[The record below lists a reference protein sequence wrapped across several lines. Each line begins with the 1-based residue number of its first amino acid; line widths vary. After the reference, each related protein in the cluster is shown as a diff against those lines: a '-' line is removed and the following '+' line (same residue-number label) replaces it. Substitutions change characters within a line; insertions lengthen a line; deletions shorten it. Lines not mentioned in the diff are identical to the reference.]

1 MCTSI
6 SVIKQSKLILL
17 ITCFIFVLSA
27 CACTTSE
34 NHSTQNRD
42 TFEFYKTS
50 EHYAIDGSLSESF
63 WVNGEPLVGF
73 RVDSDPEQIP
83 VENTEVYLAYSTN
96 ALLAAFVCEE
106 KMIDKLTEAI
116 VSSGLKAWK
125 GDYCEL
131 QVFSRPETPYY
142 SPFLQ
147 RLDYKNANNKA
158 RTQRHFTITAAGA
171 KQEGNIYKVGPH
183 TSYITDDSWECE
195 WQAAVTMLK
204 DRYIIELS
212 IPWSEIGGFPQ
223 PGHSFRLGFIR
234 HRSETIREISRFN
247 WYSGENF
254 QVETFDP
261 AHFIQEHPVMFAPVV
276 FHDDHAKI
284 KRYVET
290 TDPWTVKR
298 DRTEYKNVLTGRTVE
313 LRAAHFYLGIR
324 GFLLPDSIKNLYTD
338 ETWALEEDNFID
350 ELGNAGALGPFL
362 PGFLNQ
368 KGDAALDSLYKR
380 YGMKFTYHGSVSG
393 KRAMDAGA
401 TILRPRGTPAFFD
414 PVYAGLKNSMLEEWL
429 KKYGTKPWLFDIRGQ
444 DEPFNQI
451 ATIRMPGMY
460 ERVNKELME
469 EYGVDMGVP
478 PGIPGIPYQDQ
489 AIDENSRTVADHAT
503 ALSRIATFRWLNKR
517 FYEVAKDEYEI
528 VRKYAP
534 GKLYQAYNRNAV
546 ADMDFLDQSLIY
558 EVTDYF
564 SADPYSSFNIYVYG
578 TARSRYHVGFTGKF
592 VTDLAAGKPTQM
604 IIQGCEMIQRLSTP
618 KNIREWTSQ
627 AAKAGVTMLDWWG
640 NPRLHYPEVYHE
652 MLRLSKLWKNLPAL
666 DIPVSSDIAVL
677 FSDDSR
683 VAAGD
688 EGLQS
693 HYTLHAL
700 LGEKAGAWFSFISEN
715 HVRRGLQSLT
725 GKKLIIAPQC
735 AYLSKAFA
743 QNLIDQVENGAV
755 LIILDPDALTYDI
768 ESGSLSQ
775 ERMGLLGIPVGEKR
789 EAFEL
794 IPTQESRKR
803 FAISRAL
810 PLRPMKC
817 RTTLNARVLDVPGD
831 ARVLFTYPDG
841 SSAAYSRTVGNGE
854 VIVFGA
860 MPFNDSEL
868 AIVDSGWDD
877 FFVSV
882 INELGIDRDLPLWK
896 FMFSADGGEV
906 KTHELLISR

>member
-1 MCTSI
+1 MI
-6 SVIKQSKLILL
+6 A
-17 ITCFIFVLSA
+17 CFIFLMCA
-27 CACTTSE
+27 YACTTSE
-34 NHSTQNRD
+34 NYITRNRD
-42 TFEFYKTS
+42 TFEFYKTG
-50 EHYAIDGSLSESF
+50 ERYIIDGNLNETF
-63 WVNGEPLVGF
+63 WKNAEPLGGF
-73 RVDSDPEQIP
+73 RIDSDPERIP
-83 VENTEVYLAYSTN
+83 VENTEVYLAYSTD
-96 ALLAAFVCEE
+96 ALLAAFVCEK
-106 KMIDKLTEAI
+106 KMIEKLNEKIA
-116 VSSGLKAWK
+116 SSGLNVWK

-147 RLDYKNANNKA
+147 RLDFKNANDKA
-158 RTQRHFTITAAGA
+158 RTQRHFTITAVGE

-195 WQAAVTMLK
+195 WQASVSRQK
-204 DRYIIELS
+204 GRYIIELS

-223 PGHSFRLGFIR
+223 PGHIFKLGFIR
-234 HRSETIREISRFN
+234 HRRETVREISRFN
-247 WYSGENF
+247 WYTGVNF
-254 QVETFDP
+254 QVESFDP
-261 AHFIQEHPVMFAPVV
+261 LHFIQEHPVMFAPVV
-276 FHDDHAKI
+276 FHDNHAVI

-290 TDPWTVKR
+290 TDPWKVIRTH
-298 DRTEYKNVLTGRTVE
+298 TEYESVLTGRTVE

-350 ELGNAGALGPFL
+350 ELGNAGAFGPFL

-368 KGDAALDSLYKR
+368 KGEAALDSLYKR
-380 YGMKFTYHGSVSG
+380 YGMKFTYHGYVSG
-393 KRAMDAGA
+393 KKALDGGA

-414 PVYAGLKNSMLEEWL
+414 PVYAGLKNSMLEKWL
-429 KKYGTKPWLFDIRGQ
+429 KNYGKKPWLFDIRGQ

-478 PGIPGIPYQDQ
+478 LGVPGIPYQDQ
-489 AIDENSRTVADHAT
+489 AIDENSHTVADHAT
-503 ALSRIATFRWLNKR
+503 ALSRIAIFRRLNKR
-517 FYEVAKDEYEI
+517 FYEIAKDEYEI

-558 EVTDYF
+558 DVTDYF
-564 SADPYSSFNIYVYG
+564 SADPYPSFNIYVYG
-578 TARSRYHVGFTGKF
+578 SARSRYHVGFTGKL

-618 KNIREWTSQ
+618 ENIREWTSQ

-666 DIPVSSDIAVL
+666 DIPSSSDIAVL

-683 VAAGD
+683 AAAGD
-688 EGLQS
+688 EGLHS
-693 HYTLHAL
+693 HYTLHSL
-700 LGEKAGAWFSFISEN
+700 IGEKAGAWFSYISEN
-715 HVRRGLQSLT
+715 HVRRGLQSLD
-725 GKKLIIAPQC
+725 GKKLIIATQC
-735 AYLSKAFA
+735 AYLSKTFA
-743 QNLIDQVENGAV
+743 ENLIGQVENGAV

-775 ERMGLLGIPVGEKR
+775 ERMRLLGIPLCEKR
-789 EAFEL
+789 EAQEL
-794 IPTQESRKR
+794 KPTQESGKR
-803 FAISRAL
+803 FTIDRAL

-841 SSAAYSRTVGNGE
+841 KPAAFSRTLGKGE

-868 AIVDSGWDD
+868 AVEDSGWGD
-877 FFVSV
+877 FFVS
-882 INELGIDRDLPLWK
+882 IIDELGIDSDLPLWK
-896 FMFSADGGEV
+896 FMFPVEGGEV
-906 KTHELLISR
+906 ETHELLISR